1 MSSVTAREADPV
13 DALVERLRAGRPLSG
28 DQFEAL
34 LVVLRMWLSR
44 RALPREDL
52 DEVAA
57 DAVIRLVTA
66 VEQGRLDPER
76 PAGAWLRVVADHL
89 ALDLLKRKQ
98 RRPSTVEFDERAHD
112 MARNDERIVALLDEN
127 AAGADIARLMRAFA
141 DADRQDVVRV
151 VATWLDLAEFD
162 GVAPSTRRVAER
174 MGISHASVQRMLNAF
189 KAELRA

>member
-1 MSSVTAREADPV
+1 MTANKPDLV
-13 DALVERLRAGRPLSG
+13 DALVEQVRAGGRLSREE
-28 DQFEAL
+28 FEAL
-34 LVVLRMWLSR
+34 LGVLRVWLSR
-44 RALPREDL
+44 RALSREDV

-57 DAVIRLVTA
+57 DAVMRLVSA

-89 ALDLLKRKQ
+89 ALDLVKRKQ

-112 MARNDERIVALLDEN
+112 IARDDERIVALFDES
-127 AAGADIARLMRAFA
+127 AAAADVARLMRVFA

-162 GVAPSTRRVAER
+162 GVAPSTRHVADR
-174 MGISHASVQRMLNAF
+174 IGISHASVQRMLNAF